1 MYENF
6 FHLYYAVRTYSH
18 IPISHS
24 WSHNL
29 NNLHRVAILS
39 QSCRSPIHCTL
50 WLGITCT
57 MHIVVPTAKQ
67 LLAPNFVYFLY
78 SKEKPTVVTARLKC
92 VQCVLRSDGRLVT
105 PDQCYDPTDPLLSRL
120 LSGQNLFPSDK
131 FCQPNIIENLK
142 LLGECSLRLGL

>member
-1 MYENF
+1 MYSALKT
-6 FHLYYAVRTYSH
+6 HSP

-24 WSHNL
+24 WRYNL
-29 NNLHRVAILS
+29 NNIPRVAVLLQLCRTLFSVALGWGLHVQCILWYQPPS
-39 QSCRSPIHCTL
+39 NSWRPKYC
-50 WLGITCT
+50 
-57 MHIVVPTAKQ
+57 A
-67 LLAPNFVYFLY
+67 VYLFY
-78 SKEKPTVVTARLKC
+78 SKEKSTVVTARLKC